1 MSLRIYNTMSRKKE
15 EFVPLTPGKIG
26 MYVCGVTVYDYCH
39 IGHARVMI
47 SFDVIAR
54 YLRHQG
60 YEVTFVRNITDVD
73 DKIID
78 RAKELGISP
87 EDLTGKFIRAFHEDM
102 EALGV
107 EPVSKEP
114 RATYHITE
122 MQQLINSLI
131 LKGYAYESNGSVYF
145 RVGKLENP
153 GKLSGRIPEPESD
166 DGDKRDVADFALWKR
181 KEDYGWDSPWGIGR
195 PGWHVECSAMSMKYL
210 GETFDIHGG
219 GLDLVFPHHENEI
232 AQSESYTGKPLA
244 NYWMHNGFVTLGDKM
259 SKSTG
264 NYVTIRDALKDYEGE
279 VLRMFVLSSHYR
291 SPVDYTKENLES
303 AKAGL
308 NRLYEALRRAEEFL
322 GEVIPDSE
330 KGYFPSFLEAMDD
343 DFNTPEALSDLFL
356 LASNINRAIDDKNEK
371 VATILSTSLLFHGNL
386 LGLLN
391 ESPVE
396 WFKRGVD
403 ASEVESLISKREE
416 HRKRKEY
423 IEADAIREE
432 LENRGIVLQD
442 GPDKVVWGVR

>member
-131 LKGYAYESNGSVYF
+131 LKGYAY
-145 RVGKLENP
+145 
-153 GKLSGRIPEPESD
+153 
-166 DGDKRDVADFALWKR
+166 
-181 KEDYGWDSPWGIGR
+181 
-195 PGWHVECSAMSMKYL
+195 
-210 GETFDIHGG
+210 
-219 GLDLVFPHHENEI
+219 
-232 AQSESYTGKPLA
+232 
-244 NYWMHNGFVTLGDKM
+244 
-259 SKSTG
+259 
-264 NYVTIRDALKDYEGE
+264 
-279 VLRMFVLSSHYR
+279 
-291 SPVDYTKENLES
+291 
-303 AKAGL
+303 
-308 NRLYEALRRAEEFL
+308 
-322 GEVIPDSE
+322 
-330 KGYFPSFLEAMDD
+330 
-343 DFNTPEALSDLFL
+343 
-356 LASNINRAIDDKNEK
+356 
-371 VATILSTSLLFHGNL
+371 
-386 LGLLN
+386 
-391 ESPVE
+391 
-396 WFKRGVD
+396 
-403 ASEVESLISKREE
+403 
-416 HRKRKEY
+416 
-423 IEADAIREE
+423 
-432 LENRGIVLQD
+432 
-442 GPDKVVWGVR
+442 